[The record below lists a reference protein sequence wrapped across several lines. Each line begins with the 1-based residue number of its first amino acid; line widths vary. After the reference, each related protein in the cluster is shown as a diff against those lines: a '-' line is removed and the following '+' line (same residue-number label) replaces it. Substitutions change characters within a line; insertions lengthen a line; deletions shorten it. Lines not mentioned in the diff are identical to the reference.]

1 MNDSA
6 YFRALARGAL
16 ANRWGLSVGVG
27 AVASILG
34 GVSFGGDLVFSMI
47 NSLSVQSPENLTT
60 SLSSSDIIALVI
72 SIIST
77 LFFILLSI
85 FLSSVVSVGY
95 AKFNL
100 DLHDWLEI
108 PKFNTLF
115 KYIRIW
121 KTAVT
126 TTLLQILYIL
136 LWSLLFIIPGI
147 IAAYNYAMTSY
158 ILAENPN
165 LTASQALEMSKT
177 IMNGNRWRLFC
188 LTFSFIG
195 WHLLAALT
203 LGIGELW
210 VVPYEQAAIAA
221 FYKEISSNCYEPQAA

>member
-16 ANRWGLSVGVG
+16 ANRWGLAVGVG
-27 AVASILG
+27 FVASILG
-34 GVSFGGDLVFSMI
+34 AVSTGEGVNFSDG
-47 NSLSVQSPENLTT
+47 LLDQSSENLAT
-60 SLSSSDIIALVI
+60 A
-72 SIIST
+72 
-77 LFFILLSI
+77 
-85 FLSSVVSVGY
+85 LSSVASIILDIAVISTIFFALISIFIGSVVSIGY

-100 DLHDWLEI
+100 DLHDWLET

-126 TTLLQILYIL
+126 TTLLQGLYIL

-177 IMNGNRWRLFC
+177 IMNGNRFRLFC

-195 WHLLAALT
+195 WHLLAVLT
-203 LGIGELW
+203 FGIGELW

-221 FYKEISSNCYEPQAA
+221 FYKEISANHYAPQTV